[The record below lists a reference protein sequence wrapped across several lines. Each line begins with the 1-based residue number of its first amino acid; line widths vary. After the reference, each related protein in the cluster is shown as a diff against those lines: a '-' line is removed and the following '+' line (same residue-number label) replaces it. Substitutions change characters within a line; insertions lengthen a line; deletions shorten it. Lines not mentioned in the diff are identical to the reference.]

1 MTHQQIKHQLTLYL
15 LQHRQK
21 WRKKKNRKPHH
32 SYCKMKNNKV
42 LFNTNNKLL
51 CKNKEMINRKINA
64 KIHFFYVLNFNAHI
78 LHLSKRPYLTI
89 HHQSINWFFL
99 TRGIAALLCFPSNKR
114 GKKKLYYIWTTL
126 FWWRKFLWVFF
137 SFSSSLF
144 QSWCKELTYFLYSI
158 P

>member
-1 MTHQQIKHQLTLYL
+1 MKE
-15 LQHRQK
+15 
-21 WRKKKNRKPHH
+21 KKIRKPHH

-64 KIHFFYVLNFNAHI
+64 KIQFFLCFKFQCAYI

-114 GKKKLYYIWTTL
+114 GKKKLYYNMNNTIL
-126 FWWRKFLWVFF
+126 MKKIFMGFF
-137 SFSSSLF
+137 FFFFFTFPKLMQRINILSLF
-144 QSWCKELTYFLYSI
+144 YPIMK
-158 P
+158 